1 MDFEERNMGKTVMI
15 SLAQF
20 VFTIIIWSTF
30 FTESVIL
37 VLIKVVIFF
46 FGCAGACIVQMYN
59 NDDNNPTWTKMLPCG
74 MLVMLI
80 LSLFADILIVLQIIS
95 KGFMNCFGE
104 FVALAFGSMFTAIWV
119 SLYYSTNDF
128 VQLKYYD
135 GNGESASAA
144 PVRIARQE
152 TGVREIRRSDTIER

>member
-1 MDFEERNMGKTVMI
+1 
-15 SLAQF
+15 
-20 VFTIIIWSTF
+20 
-30 FTESVIL
+30 
-37 VLIKVVIFF
+37 
-46 FGCAGACIVQMYN
+46 
-59 NDDNNPTWTKMLPCG
+59 
-74 MLVMLI
+74 
-80 LSLFADILIVLQIIS
+80 
-95 KGFMNCFGE
+95 MNCFGE